1 MELLAILWGSV
12 MEFCLLRA
20 PKGNVWVYPEPKDG
34 LPVEL
39 RTLEQYRKDMEL
51 AIRTSK
57 MVNDIKGETPFGILP
72 KFDYVKAS
80 VPEYMHGGCLGV
92 CKQFFK
98 QFLQFFTG
106 KKS

>member
-1 MELLAILWGSV
+1 
-12 MEFCLLRA
+12 
-20 PKGNVWVYPEPKDG
+20 
-34 LPVEL
+34 
-39 RTLEQYRKDMEL
+39 MEL

-80 VPEYMHGGCLGV
+80 VPEYMHGDCLGV

-98 QFLQFFTG
+98 QFFTC
-106 KKS
+106 KKSQEERVRIQVYWRSNSYSKCSSQ